1 MPIYELSN
9 DVINYTNI
17 SFVDLEDYD
26 DCIDVVRPFIGEK
39 ASHRYSHIWKA
50 FYGDDSLKRPNCPYL
65 GAGYIVIDELA
76 KGLLMPLIG
85 HEVELLPMEV
95 EGQPHY
101 IVNIINVID
110 CLDKENSEIKYFKS
124 NPTKIMRIVK
134 HVFHEKHTMDSYLFK
149 LPSFPD
155 MFCTQK
161 FKDLVEHNGLT
172 GLRFD
177 WLT

>member
-1 MPIYELSN
+1 MSIYTIFH
-9 DVINYTNI
+9 DHNYSNI
-17 SFVDLEDYD
+17 SFVDLDDYD
-26 DCIDVVRPFIGEK
+26 DCGDVVRPFIGEK
-39 ASHRYSHIWKA
+39 ASHRYSHKWKA
-50 FYGDDSLKRPNCPYL
+50 LYGDDSLKRPNCPYL
-65 GAGYIVIDELA
+65 GAGYIVIDEQA
-76 KGLLMPLIG
+76 KEILMSHIG
-85 HEVELLPMEV
+85 HEVELLPIDI

-134 HVFHEKHTMDSYLFK
+134 HVFHEEHTVDSFMFK
-149 LPSFPD
+149 LPSITP

-161 FKDLVEHNGLT
+161 FKDLVEQNEIT

-177 WLT
+177 RLK